1 MTTNQSMTK
10 HTQFFKQVICA
21 FLAWAFFLPA
31 FASDHSDHMAITIW
45 GIKRGMTTSE
55 VDAIIRAKTDT
66 KEVSTSKYKGTNRT
80 KNLSAKFNDERSL
93 RVAFGTEDQKVSDI
107 YAHYQGI
114 SYKKSLQPTELIGLP
129 KPEFIKDNSKTLI
142 YGWGGK
148 RLVDGDLAPSSVSE
162 GTLLVTHR
170 KGQSIHI
177 SLEGLPN

>member
-1 MTTNQSMTK
+1 MTTNQSMTT
-10 HTQFFKQVICA
+10 HTQFFKHVIYV
-21 FLAWAFFLPA
+21 FLAWAFFFPA
-31 FASDHSDHMAITIW
+31 FASDHPDHMAITIW

-55 VDAIIRAKTDT
+55 ADAIIRAKTDT
-66 KEVSTSKYKGTNRT
+66 KEISTSKYKGTNKT
-80 KNLSAKFNDERSL
+80 KNLSATFNDGRSL

-114 SYKKSLQPTELIGLP
+114 SYKKSLQPPELIGLA

-148 RLVDGDLAPSSVSE
+148 RLVDGDLAPSSDSK

-170 KGQSIHI
+170 KGQSIDI